1 MKIKKE
7 YIILLA
13 VIFALS
19 LYLSLRRSD
28 RLGYELPRLPAVA
41 KTDISKIEIVKTGA
55 AVELNKQN
63 DNWNIGLQEYPA
75 DAAKI
80 KDMLGIVEDLALTA
94 MVSESGDYSRYE
106 LDDEHKIS
114 VKAWSGES
122 IKREF
127 DIGKAA
133 PSYRH
138 TFVRLKGNDCVY
150 HARENFRHTFDL
162 GVEDLRDKQ
171 VLSFDTADI
180 QEIQITKSGRSL
192 ACTRLAAPGPADQG
206 PSGPSSSPTE
216 GVVWENAEA
225 GKCDTAKLNR
235 MLATLSN
242 LRCESYIDAP
252 KKEDLSN
259 PMCRIGLKGQKDYHL
274 SIFATTEGDQKGY
287 PAVSSENNYPFLL
300 SEGTANAL
308 MKAPEEMLEEPNEK
322 ENQGKK
328 GE

>member
-1 MKIKKE
+1 
-7 YIILLA
+7 
-13 VIFALS
+13 
-19 LYLSLRRSD
+19 
-28 RLGYELPRLPAVA
+28 
-41 KTDISKIEIVKTGA
+41 
-55 AVELNKQN
+55 
-63 DNWNIGLQEYPA
+63 
-75 DAAKI
+75 
-80 KDMLGIVEDLALTA
+80 

-180 QEIQITKSGRSL
+180 QEIQIIKNGRSL
-192 ACTRLAAPGPADQG
+192 VCTRLAAPGAADQE
-206 PSGPSSSPTE
+206 PAVESSSPKEELIWQSAE
-216 GVVWENAEA
+216 GER
-225 GKCDTAKLNR
+225 CDEVKLNSL
-235 MLATLSN
+235 LATLSN

-252 KKEDLSN
+252 RKEDLSN
-259 PMCRIGLKGQKDYHL
+259 PMCRIELKGQKDYHL
-274 SIFATTEGDQKGY
+274 SIFAATEGDQKGY

-308 MKAPEEMLEEPNEK
+308 MKAPEEMLERLENK
-322 ENQGKK
+322 ESQSRK

>member
-28 RLGYELPRLPAVA
+28 RLSYELPSLPAVA

-55 AVELNKQN
+55 AVALNKQN

-80 KDMLGIVEDLALTA
+80 KDMLGIIEDLTLTA
-94 MVSESGDYSRYE
+94 IVSESGDYSRYE

-171 VLSFDTADI
+171 VLSFDRADI
-180 QEIQITKSGRSL
+180 QEIQIMKSGRSL
-192 ACTRLAAPGPADQG
+192 VCTRLAYPGAGDQEPA
-206 PSGPSSSPTE
+206 SSPKE
-216 GVVWENAEA
+216 QVVWENAEG

-235 MLATLSN
+235 MLAALSD

-252 KKEDLSN
+252 RKEDLSN
-259 PMCRIGLKGQKDYHL
+259 PMCRIELKGQKDYHL

-287 PAVSSENNYPFLL
+287 PAVSSENNCPFLL
-300 SEGTANAL
+300 SEGAANVL
-308 MKAPEEMLEEPNEK
+308 MKAPEEMLEKPHDK
-322 ENQGKK
+322 EN
-328 GE
+328 